1 MAIPKIKTATSFRQ
15 SLYQTLKDVAKGKTY
30 VVTQKQSDP
39 VVLIS
44 QEKYNKILEEREVL
58 KSIAAG
64 VADLEAGRI
73 VPHAKAVARLN
84 KLTKKWK

>member
-15 SLYQTLKDVAKGKTY
+15 SLYETLKDVAKGKTY

-44 QEKYNKILEEREVL
+44 QEKYNRVLEEREVL

-64 VADLEAGRI
+64 VADLEARKTLT
-73 VPHAKAVARLN
+73 HANALSRLN
-84 KLTKKWK
+84 KLKKKWK